1 MVLEAMTRR
10 ATKPRLRMRT
20 WRNRVPFTYK
30 TMALGTPVS
39 NRCKSNDN
47 LRGEERGGRE
57 LESHHG
63 YKERVSLVA

>member
-1 MVLEAMTRR
+1 
-10 ATKPRLRMRT
+10 
-20 WRNRVPFTYK
+20 
-30 TMALGTPVS
+30 MALDIPVS